1 MISNEFGSSCP
12 TAEFDQQELACARE
26 EYDRLRKIYDSINAS
41 MNQVAK
47 RIEKVQSRVEASMSF
62 GIEEFLTSGYKS
74 TYKMLGTFFGLGPFN
89 ISGTLVGTNQRVI
102 NLSVNPN
109 WSLDTLRTV
118 AGLLDAMM
126 EHVKPIDDK
135 KDEDYHGRKYIS
147 ITTDDLSESGSVYA
161 LQNADGTWDLMID
174 VYRQPRLIAYC
185 QDTVSMLVY
194 MQKNGYTYHLT
205 SFKHGFG
212 IGLFIFYQMTPQLG
226 QFGLESVLFFSRSAF
241 KMAKQFRWKRQPR
254 GPGHRPNKFS
264 SSSIRSKQ
272 TGQLMTSSVGFVESS
287 AVVEVS
293 RFRKSS
299 STFSSKKDIFCHR

>member
-1 MISNEFGSSCP
+1 MNSEVV
-12 TAEFDQQELACARE
+12 ALRLEFDQQELACARE

-212 IGLFIFYQMTPQLG
+212 
-226 QFGLESVLFFSRSAF
+226 FGGYV
-241 KMAKQFRWKRQPR
+241 
-254 GPGHRPNKFS
+254 
-264 SSSIRSKQ
+264 
-272 TGQLMTSSVGFVESS
+272 
-287 AVVEVS
+287 
-293 RFRKSS
+293 
-299 STFSSKKDIFCHR
+299 D